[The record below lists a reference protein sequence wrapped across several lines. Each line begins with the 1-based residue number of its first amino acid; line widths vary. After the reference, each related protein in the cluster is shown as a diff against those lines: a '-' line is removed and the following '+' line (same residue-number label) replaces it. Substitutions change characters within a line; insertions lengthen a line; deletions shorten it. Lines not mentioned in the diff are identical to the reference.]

1 MPTRVGSIDVI
12 ENVSF
17 TGSKVIQGGR
27 VLFDGSERKYA
38 LYFTEVVG
46 TRRSEG
52 LSAVPA

>member
-1 MPTRVGSIDVI
+1 VGSIDVI

-46 TRRSEG
+46 TRRSEE